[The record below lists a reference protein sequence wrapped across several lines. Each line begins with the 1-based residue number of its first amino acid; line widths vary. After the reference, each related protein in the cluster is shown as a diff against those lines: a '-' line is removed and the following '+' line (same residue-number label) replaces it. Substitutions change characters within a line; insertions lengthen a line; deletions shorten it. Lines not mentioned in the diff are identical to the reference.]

1 LEQATQPQIT
11 IPSNT
16 NPAVLTIENMRAIY
30 RQRYA
35 MAKRLGFEAWFVASF
50 GTEEEW
56 MGQFTVMPYDKEENK
71 F

>member
-1 LEQATQPQIT
+1 MEQATQPQIT

-56 MGQFTVMPYDKEENK
+56 MGQFTVMPYDNDGGK
-71 F
+71 

>member
-16 NPAVLTIENMRAIY
+16 NPAVLTIENMRTIY

-35 MAKRLGFEAWFVASF
+35 MAKRLGFGAWFVEVF
-50 GTEEEW
+50 GSEEMW
-56 MGQFTVMPYDKEENK
+56 LGQFTVMPYDKEEQ